1 MNAVQIVVIQAWLQ
15 ATDRPRRRGRDN
27 GDVPGWV
34 MITILSAVLVVGLI
48 AIAGPK
54 LNGLF
59 NSATDNV
66 TNAKPNP

>member
-1 MNAVQIVVIQAWLQ
+1 MNTVQLVIMKAWLQ
-15 ATDRPRRRGRDN
+15 ALERPRRRGRDT

-54 LNGLF
+54 LNSLF
-59 NSATDNV
+59 NNATDGV
-66 TNAKPNP
+66 AQKSP

>member
-1 MNAVQIVVIQAWLQ
+1 MNSPQLVLIKAWLLVIE
-15 ATDRPRRRGRDN
+15 RPRRRGREN

-54 LNGLF
+54 LNSLF
-59 NSATDNV
+59 TNATDGV
-66 TNAKPNP
+66 AQKSP